1 MKISQRAKNVTPS
14 LTLEL
19 TAKAKKMKSE
29 GRDVV
34 SFGAGEPDFNTPDYI
49 ITAAKHALDQGKTK
63 YTPASGIAELKAAVA
78 DKLLR
83 VNHLS
88 YAPAQIVVSNG
99 AKHSLTN
106 AFAALVE
113 EGDEVIVPA
122 PFWLTYPEL
131 IRLFGGVPVIVN
143 TKKENGFKL
152 TADEL
157 KAAITPRTRAIVLN
171 NPNNPTGAVY
181 DKAELYALAEVLEKT
196 DVAIVADEIYESLN
210 YTGREIVSIATYSEK
225 IKDQTIIING
235 VSKTYSMTGWRI
247 GFTASN
253 AAIAKAMSNMQ
264 SHMTSNPNSIAQY
277 ATLAAYTSP
286 EGGKFLSEMN
296 ESFTRRRSL
305 IMSELDK
312 IAGLSYVKPDGA
324 FYVLVDL
331 HSVLGKKYEG
341 RTIGSAQEFAEIL
354 LEAKETVVIP
364 CESFGADGFI
374 RLSYA
379 ISDDD
384 IVKGVRRIG
393 DFVANLKA

>member
-1 MKISQRAKNVTPS
+1 MSAESRTLRSKLAPRGENRGGSCGVNDFAALFFCIHFYPRITRYEDFAKSKKRYAVAHARAYGKSQEDEVGG
-14 LTLEL
+14 
-19 TAKAKKMKSE
+19 E
-29 GRDVV
+29 GRRVV
-34 SFGAGEPDFNTPDYI
+34 RRGRADFNTPDYI

-157 KAAITPRTRAIVLN
+157 KAAITPRTRAVVLN

-181 DKAELYALAEVLEKT
+181 DKAELYTLAEVLEK
-196 DVAIVADEIYESLN
+196 
-210 YTGREIVSIATYSEK
+210 R
-225 IKDQTIIING
+225 
-235 VSKTYSMTGWRI
+235 
-247 GFTASN
+247 
-253 AAIAKAMSNMQ
+253 
-264 SHMTSNPNSIAQY
+264 TS
-277 ATLAAYTSP
+277 
-286 EGGKFLSEMN
+286 
-296 ESFTRRRSL
+296 RSL
-305 IMSELDK
+305 
-312 IAGLSYVKPDGA
+312 
-324 FYVLVDL
+324 
-331 HSVLGKKYEG
+331 
-341 RTIGSAQEFAEIL
+341 RTRFTNRSI
-354 LEAKETVVIP
+354 IP
-364 CESFGADGFI
+364 AARS
-374 RLSYA
+374 
-379 ISDDD
+379 
-384 IVKGVRRIG
+384 
-393 DFVANLKA
+393 